1 MTCRSA
7 RKQGVCLSLHLG
19 ACVCCALCGVCV
31 HYVVWGALRLLLAIK
46 RNDVQISQESD
57 YRVCVCMCACI
68 CVCACVY
75 ALWCGGCRD
84 PCLPSNVMTC
94 RSVRKQCIGCVCVC
108 VCVCVSA
115 YVCGS
120 VCMYVLSGASWP
132 LPAIKRNDVWISQG
146 VAGGGGNVL
155 NHDL

>member
-1 MTCRSA
+1 M
-7 RKQGVCLSLHLG
+7 CLSLHLG

-84 PCLPSNVMTC
+84 PCQPLNVMTC

-108 VCVCVSA
+108 VCVRMVMMV
-115 YVCGS
+115 VCCAVEVLQVKPS
-120 VCMYVLSGASWP
+120 LLQEEERRLNPADPHTQDCM
-132 LPAIKRNDVWISQG
+132 KC
-146 VAGGGGNVL
+146 
-155 NHDL
+155 